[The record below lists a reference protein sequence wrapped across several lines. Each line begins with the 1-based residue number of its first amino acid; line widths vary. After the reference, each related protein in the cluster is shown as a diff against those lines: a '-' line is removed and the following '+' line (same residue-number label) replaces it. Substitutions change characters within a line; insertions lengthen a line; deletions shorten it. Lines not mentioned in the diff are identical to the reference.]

1 MTANSTGA
9 KPAILRFP
17 EWQWPVIEALQE
29 KNNPDKSKLR
39 ALVMAAETAIY
50 NRQQAIAKNANH
62 EAEQQ
67 AIEDAVAVLRVL
79 KTEVLS
85 FPDWDD
91 ARHDS

>member
-1 MTANSTGA
+1 MASDRGVA
-9 KPAILRFP
+9 G
-17 EWQWPVIEALQE
+17 

-50 NRQQAIAKNANH
+50 NRQQAIVKNASH

-91 ARHDS
+91 ARREA